1 MNRTI
6 IININS
12 IVFHIEEDAYEI
24 LRSYMIEIKRHFG
37 KTPDSKEIL
46 EDIENRIAE
55 MFSEKIQSGR
65 KEVINVQDVNE
76 VIGQMGRVSD
86 FDMDFQEDTR
96 EEHEP
101 QFAAATEGEPS
112 DVFEEP
118 VEEAK
123 QEEPYSEPAFSYA
136 TSKKLMRDMD
146 DRIFGGVCSGLGH
159 YFNLES
165 KWIRI
170 IFVLFF
176 LFGGSGVLLYVVLW
190 AVMPRALTRADKM
203 AMRGEA
209 ANLQNFKKS
218 FDEEMKGLGENFS
231 GAGEHFNRGVRTV
244 GDLLGRMFSMF
255 GKFLAIILLISF
267 GFAIIG
273 LFITFVFCT
282 LNLLG
287 IKNDIMIPPLEVMTP
302 VSAFFALLAGF
313 MAIGIPTFALF
324 YIMLRIVFKVQ
335 RMNNYLSMTLFATW
349 IVSIVMILYFV
360 VITQQEFKEVSTI
373 SVEKP
378 LDKSASY
385 VFTENDVRVIKASD
399 EEFNKKKFNIN
410 VKGENLAD
418 YLKRDIS
425 IRFEAL
431 DSLKAAYI
439 QYNYRAKGNTYKEA
453 SDRASR
459 ISYQVKQDKN
469 LVTFDSHFAMNEQDK
484 FRDQHVG
491 MVVYLPVGTKVS
503 LNKSLHSKVD
513 DISAWE
519 CSRYDEEAKS
529 TEWIMTANG
538 LRCILKM
545 EDDRLK
551 AEEKAKEETEDIEDE
566 IDKKAKELE
575 EAAEKKAKE
584 LEKAIKDLEDKAE
597 KKDNS
602 AATKA

>member
-37 KTPDSKEIL
+37 KTADSKEIL

-55 MFSEKIQSGR
+55 MFAEKIQSGR

-190 AVMPRALTRADKM
+190 AVMPKALTRADKM

-244 GDLLGRMFSMF
+244 GDLLGRMISMF
-255 GKFLAIILLISF
+255 GKFLAIILLIGF
-267 GFAIIG
+267 GFAIVG

-431 DSLKAAYI
+431 DS
-439 QYNYRAKGNTYKEA
+439 
-453 SDRASR
+453 
-459 ISYQVKQDKN
+459 
-469 LVTFDSHFAMNEQDK
+469 
-484 FRDQHVG
+484 
-491 MVVYLPVGTKVS
+491 
-503 LNKSLHSKVD
+503 
-513 DISAWE
+513 
-519 CSRYDEEAKS
+519 
-529 TEWIMTANG
+529 
-538 LRCILKM
+538 
-545 EDDRLK
+545 
-551 AEEKAKEETEDIEDE
+551 
-566 IDKKAKELE
+566 
-575 EAAEKKAKE
+575 
-584 LEKAIKDLEDKAE
+584 
-597 KKDNS
+597 
-602 AATKA
+602 

>member
-37 KTPDSKEIL
+37 KTADSKEIL

-55 MFSEKIQSGR
+55 MFAEKIQSGR

-431 DSLKAAYI
+431 DSLKAPYI

-503 LNKSLHSKVD
+503 LNKSLHSKVH

-584 LEKAIKDLEDKAE
+584 LEKAIKELEDKAE

>member
-24 LRSYMIEIKRHFG
+24 LRSYMIEIKKHFG
-37 KTPDSKEIL
+37 KTEDSKEIL

-55 MFSEKIQSGR
+55 MFAEKIQSGR

-76 VIGQMGRVSD
+76 VISQMGRVSD
-86 FDMDFQEDTR
+86 FEADFLEEVR
-96 EEHEP
+96 EESEP
-101 QFAAATEGEPS
+101 AIAAETEAESIPEVEGEPEAAKP
-112 DVFEEP
+112 EETIN
-118 VEEAK
+118 
-123 QEEPYSEPAFSYA
+123 EPAFA
-136 TSKKLMRDMD
+136 FAASKKLMRDMD

-170 IFVLFF
+170 MFVLFF
-176 LFGGSGVLLYVVLW
+176 LFAGSGVLLYVVLW
-190 AVMPRALTRADKM
+190 AVMPKAITRADKM

-244 GDLLGRMFSMF
+244 GDLFGRVLSAF
-255 GKFLAIILLISF
+255 GKFLAIIFLIAF
-267 GFAIIG
+267 GCAIIG
-273 LFITFVFCT
+273 LFVTFVFCT

-287 IKNDIMIPPLEVMTP
+287 IKNDIMLPPLTVMTP

-313 MAIGIPTFALF
+313 MAIGIPFFAIF
-324 YIMLRIVFKVQ
+324 YLLLRVVFKVQ

-349 IVSIVMILYFV
+349 IISVVMILYFV

-378 LDKSASY
+378 LDKSDSY
-385 VFTENDVRVIKASD
+385 IFTEHDVRVIKASD

-418 YLKRDIS
+418 YLRRDIS
-425 IRFEAL
+425 IRVEAI
-431 DSLKAAYI
+431 DSLKAPYI

-469 LVTFDSHFAMNEQDK
+469 VVSFDSHFAMNQQDK
-484 FRDQHVG
+484 VRDQHVG
-491 MVVYLPVGTKVS
+491 IIVYLPVGTKVS
-503 LNKSLHSKVD
+503 LTNSIGHRIQ

-519 CSRYDEEAKS
+519 CNQYNENAKS
-529 TEWIMTANG
+529 SEWIMTANG

-545 EDDRLK
+545 QDDKLK
-551 AEEKAKEETEDIEDE
+551 AEKEAIEKAEEEAKQKEEEAKE
-566 IDKKAKELE
+566 KAKELE
-575 EAAEKKAKE
+575 ELKEKSEKKEEA
-584 LEKAIKDLEDKAE
+584 
-597 KKDNS
+597 